1 MQGIAGFPTVVVS
14 ADGRGVVWHVGAR
27 LLADVAQ
34 GTGLVAGFD
43 EVARSRRVRRSAH
56 LPGQV
61 LAEVAVMIADGGE
74 AIADL
79 AVLRTQPGLFG
90 MVASPATCW
99 RVLDAVD
106 ADMLAALKQARAAAR
121 ERAWLLRGE
130 AGRELPTV
138 ICGGRAQPGLVID
151 IDATLVTCHSEK
163 EGTAATNKHGFGYH
177 PMLAWLDN
185 TGEALAGMLR
195 PGNAT
200 ANDAADHATVIDDA
214 LAQIPDGHRHGTP
227 ILVRADSA
235 GGTRGF
241 LGYLRSLRDQRGLDV
256 SFSIGFRLT
265 NTISDA
271 NRLLPVREA

>member
-1 MQGIAGFPTVVVS
+1 
-14 ADGRGVVWHVGAR
+14 
-27 LLADVAQ
+27 
-34 GTGLVAGFD
+34 
-43 EVARSRRVRRSAH
+43 
-56 LPGQV
+56 
-61 LAEVAVMIADGGE
+61 MIADGGE

-79 AVLRTQPGLFG
+79 AVLRNQPGLFG
-90 MVASPATCW
+90 LVASPATCW

-106 ADMLAALKQARAAAR
+106 VDMLAALKQARAAAR

-163 EGTAATNKHGFGYH
+163 EGTAATYKHGFGYH

-214 LAQIPDGHRHGTP
+214 LAQIPDGSSAISAACVTSADWTCRSRSVSASPTPCPMRSGCCRRRPGRLRSTPTGHHGRSTTP
-227 ILVRADSA
+227 
-235 GGTRGF
+235 GC
-241 LGYLRSLRDQRGLDV
+241 RSLRSPNSPACLA
-256 SFSIGFRLT
+256 I
-265 NTISDA
+265 
-271 NRLLPVREA
+271 P

>member
-1 MQGIAGFPTVVVS
+1 LPLGDSGLVEGPGSIYWEGTSEVQGIAGFPKVVVS
-14 ADGRGVVWHVGAR
+14 ADGRGVVSHVGAR

-34 GTGLVAGFD
+34 ATGLVAGFD
-43 EVARSRRVRRSAH
+43 EVARTRRVRRSAH

-79 AVLRTQPGLFG
+79 AVLRNQPGLFG
-90 MVASPATCW
+90 LVASPATCW

-163 EGTAATNKHGFGYH
+163 EGTAATYKHGFGYH

-200 ANDAADHATVIDDA
+200 ANDAADHATVRRRTGADPRRPPARDA
-214 LAQIPDGHRHGTP
+214 DLGPRRQRRRHP
-227 ILVRADSA
+227 RVP
-235 GGTRGF
+235 
-241 LGYLRSLRDQRGLDV
+241 
-256 SFSIGFRLT
+256 RL
-265 NTISDA
+265 SPQPA
-271 NRLLPVREA
+271 